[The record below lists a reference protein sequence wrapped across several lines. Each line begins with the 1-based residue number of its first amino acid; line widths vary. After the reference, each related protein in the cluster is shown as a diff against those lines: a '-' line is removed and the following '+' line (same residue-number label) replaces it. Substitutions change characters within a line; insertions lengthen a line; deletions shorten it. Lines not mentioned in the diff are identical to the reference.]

1 MDFNYGVQSQSG
13 SHPWVRF
20 LSSEH
25 GDWESRGTSR
35 PPRLCQLCMSR
46 PITPEC
52 LAFTRRFLAKSVSV
66 ALCCHACGLKSLF
79 IRESVGKALVA
90 TLRSPV
96 IDPPHCWW
104 ASRDFGVSFRTYRS
118 LWMAVHPVPD
128 SIGGLVR
135 SVTGF
140 DNRHTR
146 SQSNLLLSRYH
157 SPKGNSTPDLFRA
170 DVSTYSGFREAS
182 SMAQKTDKTDE
193 RVGLLV
199 ERGDLTRFY
208 TALSGSSF
216 EPPNTPI
223 MACLSGELNGNACD
237 VFGVPP
243 GRWGNAIKHNEVT
256 VKTYTPDRPLPAVIT
271 FSAASFA
278 DFDGRS
284 WPGELARLLPKW
296 QQFLDG
302 LSAATS
308 AMCSTD
314 GGDIRRRISAA
325 LDCLHVLVLS
335 TDMKSADRT
344 QAVRDFLD
352 RFSPDS
358 DAPESLLI
366 LARKLGARVADDQRR
381 LDPVETFNRC
391 IQFPDSVRP
400 ATLLT
405 RLLDLMAVTDDEI
418 GCHTPIVVRGYSTCR
433 NAVTKGYLRAPDPD
447 EEAEDFA
454 SADLYGW
461 EMEGERIISSLSP
474 AHNGQRTLRLSMAVS
489 RNARL
494 HLGSYLDTSFSES
507 K

>member
-1 MDFNYGVQSQSG
+1 
-13 SHPWVRF
+13 
-20 LSSEH
+20 
-25 GDWESRGTSR
+25 
-35 PPRLCQLCMSR
+35 
-46 PITPEC
+46 
-52 LAFTRRFLAKSVSV
+52 
-66 ALCCHACGLKSLF
+66 
-79 IRESVGKALVA
+79 
-90 TLRSPV
+90 
-96 IDPPHCWW
+96 
-104 ASRDFGVSFRTYRS
+104 
-118 LWMAVHPVPD
+118 MAVHPVPD

-146 SQSNLLLSRYH
+146 NQSNLLLSRYH

-170 DVSTYSGFREAS
+170 DVSTYSGVREAS
-182 SMAQKTDKTDE
+182 GTARETDKTRGMDDADGKA
-193 RVGLLV
+193 GLLV
-199 ERGDLTRFY
+199 CRDELARFY
-208 TALSGSSF
+208 TTMSGSSIR
-216 EPPNTPI
+216 PSNSPI
-223 MACLSGELNGNACD
+223 MACLNDELSGKVDA
-237 VFGVPP
+237 VFDVPP
-243 GRWGNAIKHNEVT
+243 EQWGGAIKQNGIT
-256 VKTYTPDRPLPAVIT
+256 VRTFASGGRLPAILES
-271 FSAASFA
+271 SAASFA

-284 WPGELARLLPKW
+284 WPGELVRLLQKW

-314 GGDIRRRISAA
+314 GNDIRRRISAA

-344 QAVRDFLD
+344 QAVYDFLD

-358 DAPESLLI
+358 DAPETLLI
-366 LARKLGARVADDQRR
+366 LARRLGARVADHQKR
-381 LDPVETFNRC
+381 LAPAETFNRH

-494 HLGSYLDTSFSES
+494 HLGSYLETSFSES